1 MSKIIIIV
9 LGLLGLSLLVLL
21 HELGHF
27 IAAKLLKIPV
37 EIFSIGF
44 GKPLLKKK
52 IGETEYRLS
61 PFLFGGFIKMEGDE
75 PGKPSENGFNSRPIW
90 HRATVAIAGP
100 AVNLI
105 TAFLF
110 LMIMFLT
117 GTRYNAFKD
126 STKVGFVE
134 EGSPSYG
141 YILQNDSIVSIN
153 GKEINNWDQVDLS
166 LRDYSTEHKVEF
178 IRAGERKDVTFTV
191 PVPSSDSLEYF
202 QHGLDYFWPAVIG
215 EVVVDGAAEKA
226 GLLANDT
233 IVEISGKAVTT
244 WYEVPVLVNEFNS
257 SETETTSQL
266 ELIDPATRD
275 SNDRDIDWESGEE
288 VANLL
293 ANDIND
299 ALFDGAYIVHHPEK
313 DDDTTVEKDSVLTFV
328 VLREGG
334 ADTISVTPIYNSELD
349 RYLIGIGARQEQ
361 YLRKYSFS
369 ESISLSGERF
379 MEYSIMIFGVLKK
392 LASGDVPPGHL
403 SGSLTIIFLL
413 GSAAQAGAA
422 YFLDF
427 LAMISI
433 NLGILNLMPLVITD
447 GGILLFLAIEF
458 IIRKPVPEKMQQW
471 LSSVFIVLFLTLF
484 VVISFNDVKHI
495 QHYFFG
501 G

>member
-9 LGLLGLSLLVLL
+9 LGLLGLSLLVLI

-44 GKPLLKKK
+44 GKPILKKK
-52 IGETEYRLS
+52 IGETEYRIA

-90 HRATVAIAGP
+90 QRATVAIAGP

-110 LMIMFLT
+110 LMLMFLT

-126 STKVGFVE
+126 STKVGFVVE
-134 EGSPSYG
+134 KSPAYG
-141 YILQNDSIVSIN
+141 YIQQNDSIISIN
-153 GKEINNWDQVDLS
+153 GKSITNWDQIDLA
-166 LRDYSTEHKVEF
+166 LRDYSTEHRVEF
-178 IRAGERKDVTFTV
+178 IRNGINENVTFTV

-202 QHGLDYFWPAVIG
+202 QHGLDYYWPAVIG
-215 EVVVDGAAEKA
+215 DVSIGGAAEQA
-226 GLLANDT
+226 GLLPNDT
-233 IVEISGKAVTT
+233 IVEISGNAVSV
-244 WYEVPVLVNEFNS
+244 WYDVPVLVNNFNDNAMVQS
-257 SETETTSQL
+257 
-266 ELIDPATRD
+266 DN
-275 SNDRDIDWESGEE
+275 NDTLQTKSF
-288 VANLL
+288 L
-293 ANDIND
+293 
-299 ALFDGAYIVHHPEK
+299 
-313 DDDTTVEKDSVLTFV
+313 SFV

-334 ADTISVTPIYNSELD
+334 KDTVDVTPLYNSEYE
-349 RYLIGIGARQEQ
+349 RYLVGISAREEQ
-361 YLRKYSFS
+361 YLRKYSFT
-369 ESISLSGERF
+369 ESISLSGQKF
-379 MEYSIMIFGVLKK
+379 NEYSVMIFSVLKK
-392 LASGDVPPGHL
+392 LATGKVPPGHL

-422 YFLDF
+422 YLLDF